1 MDGEVVSSVLLEMN
15 KKEEGGRMSVPPP
28 LPFYYVVRHH
38 DLQKA
43 SVRRKGLL
51 GLTSS
56 EG

>member
-15 KKEEGGRMSVPPP
+15 KQEEGGRMSVPPP